1 MTTPP
6 PDNRKTVCVDFDD
19 TIVPWG
25 PLMADSTP
33 FPGVPEAIRRLR
45 DRGFRI
51 VIFTSRMSGTW
62 FKAANPDD
70 YEGLVVD
77 RENQRAHVAA
87 ILDKH
92 GIPYDEIT
100 AEKVPALAYFDD
112 RAVHVEPG
120 DLATE
125 IDRWLRPAST
135 NAA

>member
-1 MTTPP
+1 MDSAPTEAVP
-6 PDNRKTVCVDFDD
+6 TVCVDFDS

-25 PLMADSTP
+25 PLMADATP
-33 FPGVPEAIRRLR
+33 FPGVAEGVRALKAA
-45 DRGFRI
+45 GYRI
-51 VIFTSRMSGTW
+51 VIFTSRLSGTW

-87 ILDKH
+87 ILDKN

-112 RAVHVEPG
+112 RAVHVVPG
-120 DLATE
+120 ELGTE
-125 IDRWLRPAST
+125 IDRWLARQ
-135 NAA
+135 